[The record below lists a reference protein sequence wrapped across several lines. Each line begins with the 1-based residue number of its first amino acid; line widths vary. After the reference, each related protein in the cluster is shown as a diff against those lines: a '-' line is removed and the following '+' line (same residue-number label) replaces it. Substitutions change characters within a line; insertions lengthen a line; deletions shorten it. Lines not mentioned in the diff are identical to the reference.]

1 MRETLVLRRHMCAE
15 SREKSDECEPM
26 SAANAPAHR
35 KGESIMQARRCVL
48 TVAVLLFHAA
58 AFVCEVGARVIEAG
72 DATAS
77 WTGKGVIED
86 LEDGETVF
94 SGSVTGTMFIRHPE
108 GTAHAMIHAAKIECQ
123 TVILLSRTKQEE
135 HAALCVMT
143 AHEGKDVAYGEL
155 RCAGKKDDCKGEF
168 TFTYGKGA
176 FKGISG
182 KTPFVGGINI
192 EQKQA
197 GRIYGYAHWP
207 KLTYQLP

>member
-1 MRETLVLRRHMCAE
+1 V
-15 SREKSDECEPM
+15 
-26 SAANAPAHR
+26 
-35 KGESIMQARRCVL
+35 
-48 TVAVLLFHAA
+48 
-58 AFVCEVGARVIEAG
+58 
-72 DATAS
+72 
-77 WTGKGVIED
+77 
-86 LEDGETVF
+86 
-94 SGSVTGTMFIRHPE
+94 
-108 GTAHAMIHAAKIECQ
+108 IHAAKIECQ